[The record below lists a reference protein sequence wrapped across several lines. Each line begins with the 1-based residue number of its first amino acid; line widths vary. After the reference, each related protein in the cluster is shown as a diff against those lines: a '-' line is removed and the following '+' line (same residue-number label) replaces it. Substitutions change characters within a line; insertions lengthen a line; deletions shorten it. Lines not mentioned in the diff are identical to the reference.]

1 MRAYSESSAR
11 FALMNKKEANPRS
24 KRIIYLPIFGGNSVI
39 MESIR
44 IDILNPKVK
53 AVLKNLAAM
62 KLIRISPQ
70 PKQDEFQAFLKKLRV
85 DNPPNLDEIQAEVK
99 AVRKGGHEK

>member
-1 MRAYSESSAR
+1 
-11 FALMNKKEANPRS
+11 
-24 KRIIYLPIFGGNSVI
+24 

-62 KLIRISPQ
+62 NLIRISPQ
-70 PKQDEFQAFLKKLRV
+70 PKQDDFQAFLKKLRV
-85 DNPPNLDEIQAEVK
+85 DNPPTTDEIQAEVK
-99 AVRKGGHEK
+99 AVRKERHEE

>member
-1 MRAYSESSAR
+1 
-11 FALMNKKEANPRS
+11 
-24 KRIIYLPIFGGNSVI
+24 

-62 KLIRISPQ
+62 NLIRITSE
-70 PKQDEFQAFLKKLRV
+70 PKQDDFQTFLNTLRV
-85 DNPPNLDEIQAEVK
+85 DNPPTPDEIQAEVK
-99 AVRKGGHEK
+99 AVRKERHEK